1 MWPRAEPS
9 AWPWARGEKARKS
22 NRPVPLSTAPAQLAG
37 EQPHAGQGGG
47 GAGHAG
53 VRHHQR
59 QDQAAR
65 RAEDQDPGGPVG
77 MYVRSPFDALA
88 EI

>member
-1 MWPRAEPS
+1 MGWDLGVYIFLFYFLFVFPP
-9 AWPWARGEKARKS
+9 
-22 NRPVPLSTAPAQLAG
+22 TAAAQFAG
-37 EQPHAGQGGG
+37 EQPHAGQSGG

-65 RAEDQDPGGPVG
+65 RPAHQDAG
-77 MYVRSPFDALA
+77 
-88 EI
+88 